1 MILIW
6 AIAAGLL
13 AGLGWAWIGQRK
25 FHPPELD
32 LLWLVPVA
40 YLPQLLAF
48 NLPATRELIPDNL
61 AAAALV
67 CSQSL
72 LLIFAWFNRDKPGFW
87 ALGLGL
93 ALNFLV
99 IAINGGLMPISPET
113 VTRLSPNAPPDLWQ
127 LGYRLWGGKDIVLPV
142 DATRLWWLS
151 DHLLSPGWVPYQV
164 AFSIGDLF
172 IAMGAFWL
180 LCSSGG
186 PETQSF
192 SRVISR
198 AS

>member
-6 AIAAGLL
+6 AIVAGLL

-48 NLPATRELIPDNL
+48 NWPTTRELIPDNL

-93 ALNFLV
+93 TLNLLV

-113 VTRLSPNAPPDLWQ
+113 VTWLSPNASPDSWQ
-127 LGYRLWGGKDIVLPV
+127 VGYRLWDGKDIVLPV
-142 DATRLWWLS
+142 ATTRLWWLS
-151 DHLLSPGWVPYQV
+151 DRLLTPGWVPYQV
-164 AFSIGDLF
+164 AFSIGDIL
-172 IAMGAFWL
+172 IALGAFWL
-180 LCSSGG
+180 FWSSRRL
-186 PETQSF
+186 ETQSYSQVL
-192 SRVISR
+192 SRTS
-198 AS
+198 